1 MNQAYTSAQLEELR
15 NVSGTV
21 FDIERFSIH
30 DGRGIRTVVFLK
42 GCPLHCAWCANPES
56 NLCRP
61 QIGFFADKCAFCKKC
76 AQVCPNGILFATE
89 GKIAWDQCVGCLK
102 CVDACLY
109 EARVAYGKT
118 MTADEVVKAVRRDQ
132 VFYRNSG
139 GGVTLSGGEVCMQ
152 PEFTAAIL
160 ALCQAEGIHT
170 AIETTGFCTW
180 PRFESIIRHVDQL
193 LFDFKNMDT
202 KLHKRYTGVDND
214 LILANA
220 SKASELVPEMVV
232 RWPVI
237 PGFNDSNE
245 NAKAIATFMA
255 ANMPKTKRV
264 DLLPYHSAGKS
275 KAERIGKDY
284 GYEIPY
290 ELTKERPIE
299 LQQILLDAGLDA
311 RVGG

>member
-1 MNQAYTSAQLEELR
+1 MTRTYSPAELDELR
-15 NVSGTV
+15 AVSGTV

-30 DGRGIRTVVFLK
+30 DGKGIRTVVFLK

-76 AQVCPNGILFATE
+76 TQVCPFGELFATQ

-102 CVDACLY
+102 CVDECLY
-109 EARVAYGKT
+109 EARVAYGRT
-118 MTADEVVKAVRRDQ
+118 MTAGEVVKTVSRDR
-132 VFYRNSG
+132 VFFHNSG

-152 PEFTAAIL
+152 PDFTAAIL

-170 AIETTGFCTW
+170 AIETTGFCAW
-180 PRFESIIRHVDQL
+180 PKFEKIVSHVDQL
-193 LFDFKNMDT
+193 LFDFKNMDSDM
-202 KLHKRYTGVDND
+202 HKQYTGVDNKV
-214 LILANA
+214 ILENA
-220 SKASELVPEMVV
+220 CKASEIVPEMVV
-232 RWPVI
+232 RWPII
-237 PGFNDSNE
+237 PGFNDTDE
-245 NAKAIATFMA
+245 NARAVAAFMT

-275 KAERIGKDY
+275 KAERIGRE
-284 GYEIPY
+284 GFYEIPY
-290 ELTKERPIE
+290 ELTKERPEE
-299 LQQILLDAGLDA
+299 LQKILLDAGLDA